1 VGSMGNSRAKGAFSG
16 YAHCFPWHSSGD
28 HVHVSANSM
37 YRHISATHK
46 VDTTSRRVDLSSRI
60 SFLRLPLKSSREKM
74 LEHYEQYS
82 TLGAEA
88 ISSGVRIDDWE
99 KSGPAVRSYR
109 VQGRD
114 LARRRAV

>member
-1 VGSMGNSRAKGAFSG
+1 
-16 YAHCFPWHSSGD
+16 
-28 HVHVSANSM
+28 
-37 YRHISATHK
+37 
-46 VDTTSRRVDLSSRI
+46 
-60 SFLRLPLKSSREKM
+60 M